1 MTRETTLPLIVAMAL
16 ACAGTPACAHAFL
29 DTADPSVGATV
40 KPAPSTVTITF
51 TEALEPH
58 FSSLSVQDGAG
69 QRVDLG
75 DAHGAPD
82 DGTRFTVGL
91 KPLPP
96 GTYTVNWRITSVD
109 THKTSGSYRFTVAP

>member
-1 MTRETTLPLIVAMAL
+1 MMRQEVLKLTVAVAL
-16 ACAGTPACAHAFL
+16 ACAGMPACAHAFL
-29 DTADPSVGATV
+29 DTADPAVGATV
-40 KPAPSTVTITF
+40 KPAPGAVSITF

-58 FSSLSVQDGAG
+58 FSSLSVEDGAG

-75 DAHGAPD
+75 DAHAAPD